1 MDGARIVTK
10 TNQETV
16 EHVTQG
22 IEWTREK
29 HNRLYMDVYHAIHDE
44 GMTDDH
50 VITFDGHPLVIGYAK
65 YLLEYVD
72 HALSLC
78 EE

>member
-1 MDGARIVTK
+1 MDGAHTVTK

-29 HNRLYMDVYHAIHDE
+29 HHRLYQDVYAAIHDE
-44 GMTDDH
+44 GMSDDH
-50 VITFDGHPLVIGYAK
+50 VIYFEGHPLVIKYAK

-72 HALSLC
+72 QALALC
-78 EE
+78 EQ

>member
-1 MDGARIVTK
+1 MDGTHTVTK

-29 HNRLYMDVYHAIHDE
+29 HHRLYQDVYAAIHDE
-44 GMTDDH
+44 GMSDDH
-50 VITFDGHPLVIGYAK
+50 VIYFDGHPFVLGYAK

>member
-1 MDGARIVTK
+1 MDGAHTVTK

-29 HNRLYMDVYHAIHDE
+29 HHRLYQDVYAAIHDE
-44 GMTDDH
+44 GMSDDH
-50 VITFDGHPLVIGYAK
+50 VIYFDGHPFVLGYAK

-72 HALSLC
+72 QALALC
-78 EE
+78 EQ

>member
-1 MDGARIVTK
+1 MDGAHTVTK

-29 HNRLYMDVYHAIHDE
+29 HHRLYQDVYAAIHDE
-44 GMTDDH
+44 GMSDDH
-50 VITFDGHPLVIGYAK
+50 VIYFDGHPFVLGYAK

-72 HALSLC
+72 QALSLC
-78 EE
+78 EK